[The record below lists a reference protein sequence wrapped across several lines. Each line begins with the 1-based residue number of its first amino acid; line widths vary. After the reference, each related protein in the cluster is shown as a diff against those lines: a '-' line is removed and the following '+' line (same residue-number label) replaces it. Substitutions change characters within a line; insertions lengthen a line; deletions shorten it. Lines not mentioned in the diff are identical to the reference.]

1 MKILHMIAFTLVIIG
16 GINWGLLALTN
27 WEIGSL
33 FGGMDALISQ
43 IIYILVGASAIYLAV
58 MHKKECRNCSATTD
72 KNADIPHD
80 IGT

>member
-1 MKILHMIAFTLVIIG
+1 MTQTLHVLTFVLVILG

-43 IIYILVGASAIYLAV
+43 ILYILIGASAVYLAV
-58 MHKKECRNCSATTD
+58 THKKGCIGC
-72 KNADIPHD
+72 KNRSRSKETASIP
-80 IGT
+80 G